1 MEAKVNIM
9 GLDVDLISKDS
20 FTKRIDEYLNNDYL
34 NLIFILSTTMVYDA
48 MEHEAYKEALSKAHM
63 LVPGEE
69 AMLNEFHV
77 DALRETGIVT
87 NYRCMYQILDGIK
100 EQNKTMYLVGVDEA
114 DMKHFIKMCKELFPG
129 ICILGAYCVTE
140 DINMELV
147 VNEINSEDPDIVTVF
162 MNSPEQENWI
172 VDNCAKINAKL
183 CIGIGGIIKQMLED
197 YKEAPI
203 LYRKLGLEEIY
214 NKYIRSWINS
224 IKKVWQ
230 NRMFERKNEHY
241 KNKKGE

>member
-9 GLDVDLISKDS
+9 GLDVDLISTDS

-48 MEHEAYKEALSKAHM
+48 MEHEAYKETLSKAHM
-63 LVPGEE
+63 LIPGEE

-87 NYRCMYQILDGIK
+87 NFRCLYQMLDGIK
-100 EQNKTMYLVGVDEA
+100 EQNKTMYLVGVDESE
-114 DMKHFIKMCKELFPG
+114 MKHFIRVCKELFPG
-129 ICILGAYCVTE
+129 ICILGAYCVAE

-147 VNEINSEDPDIVTVF
+147 VNEINGSDPDIVTVF

-172 VDNCAKINAKL
+172 VENCAKINAKL
-183 CIGIGGIIKQMLED
+183 CIGIGGIIKQMLEE

-203 LYRKLGLEEIY
+203 LYRKLGLEGVY
-214 NKYIRSWINS
+214 HKYIRNWMNS
-224 IKKVWQ
+224 IKNVWQ
-230 NRMFERKNEHY
+230 NRIFERKNEHY

>member
-9 GLDVDLISKDS
+9 GLDVDLISTDS

-48 MEHEAYKEALSKAHM
+48 MEHEAYKETLSKAHM
-63 LVPGEE
+63 LIPGEE

-87 NYRCMYQILDGIK
+87 NFRCLYQMLDGIK
-100 EQNKTMYLVGVDEA
+100 EQNKTMYLVGVDESE
-114 DMKHFIKMCKELFPG
+114 MKHFIRVCKDLFPG
-129 ICILGAYCVTE
+129 IRILGAYCVAE

-147 VNEINSEDPDIVTVF
+147 VNEINGSDPDIVTVF

-172 VDNCAKINAKL
+172 VENCAKINAKL
-183 CIGIGGIIKQMLED
+183 CIGIGGIIKQMLEE

-203 LYRKLGLEEIY
+203 LYRKLGLEGVY
-214 NKYIRSWINS
+214 HKHIRNWMNS
-224 IKKVWQ
+224 IKNIWQ
-230 NRMFERKNEHY
+230 NRIFERKNEHY
-241 KNKKGE
+241 KSKKGE

>member
-9 GLDVDLISKDS
+9 GLDVDLISTDS
-20 FTKRIDEYLNNDYL
+20 FTKRIEEYLTNDYL

-48 MEHEAYKEALSKAHM
+48 MEHEEYKNTLSKAHM
-63 LVPGEE
+63 LIPGEE

-87 NYRCMYQILDGIK
+87 NYRCMYQMLDGIK
-100 EQNKTMYLVGVDEA
+100 DTNRTMYLVGVNEE
-114 DMKHFIKMCKELFPG
+114 DMKHFMKLSKERFPG
-129 ICILGAYCVTE
+129 IQILGAYCVSE

-147 VNEINSEDPDIVTVF
+147 VNEINGANPDIVTVF

-172 VDNCAKINAKL
+172 VENCAKINAKL
-183 CIGIGGIIKQMLED
+183 CIGIGGIIKKLLEE
-197 YKEAPI
+197 YKEAPV
-203 LYRKLGLEEIY
+203 LFRKLGLENFYHEY
-214 NKYIRSWINS
+214 VRRTING
-224 IKKVWQ
+224 IKKIWQ
-230 NRMFERKNEHY
+230 NRIFERKVEHY

>member
-9 GLDVDLISKDS
+9 GLDVDLISTDS
-20 FTKRIDEYLNNDYL
+20 FTKRIEEYLTNDYL

-48 MEHEAYKEALSKAHM
+48 MEHEEYKNTLSKAHM
-63 LVPGEE
+63 LIPGEE

-87 NYRCMYQILDGIK
+87 NYRCMYQMLDGIK
-100 EQNKTMYLVGVDEA
+100 DTNRTMYLVGVNEE
-114 DMKHFIKMCKELFPG
+114 DMKHFMKLSNERFPG
-129 ICILGAYCVTE
+129 IQILGAYCVSE

-147 VNEINSEDPDIVTVF
+147 VNEINGANPDIVTVF

-172 VDNCAKINAKL
+172 VENCAKINAKL
-183 CIGIGGIIKQMLED
+183 CIGIGGIIKKLLEE
-197 YKEAPI
+197 YKEAPV
-203 LYRKLGLEEIY
+203 LFRKLGLENFY
-214 NKYIRSWINS
+214 NKHVRRTING
-224 IKKVWQ
+224 IKKIWQ
-230 NRMFERKNEHY
+230 NRIFERKVEHY

>member
-9 GLDVDLISKDS
+9 GLDVDLISTDS

-48 MEHEAYKEALSKAHM
+48 MEHEAYKETLSKAHM
-63 LVPGEE
+63 LIPGEE

-77 DALRETGIVT
+77 DALRETGVVT
-87 NYRCMYQILDGIK
+87 NFRCLYQMLDGIK
-100 EQNKTMYLVGVDEA
+100 EQNKTMYLVGVDESE
-114 DMKHFIKMCKELFPG
+114 MKHFIRVCKELFPG
-129 ICILGAYCVTE
+129 ICILGAYCVAE

-147 VNEINSEDPDIVTVF
+147 VNEINGSAPDIVTVF

-172 VDNCAKINAKL
+172 VENCAKINAKL
-183 CIGIGGIIKQMLED
+183 CIGIGGIIKQMLEE

-203 LYRKLGLEEIY
+203 LYRKLGLEGVY
-214 NKYIRSWINS
+214 HKHIRNWLNS
-224 IKKVWQ
+224 IKNVWQ
-230 NRMFERKNEHY
+230 NRIFERKNEHY